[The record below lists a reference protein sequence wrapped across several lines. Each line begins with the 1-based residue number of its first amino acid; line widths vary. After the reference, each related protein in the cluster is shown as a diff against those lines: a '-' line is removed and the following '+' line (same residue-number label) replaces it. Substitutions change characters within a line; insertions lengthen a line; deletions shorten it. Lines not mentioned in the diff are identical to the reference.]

1 MGKYYIQYWIALCV
15 VLTIFLTE
23 TLYNWMAEGGE
34 NINGEQEMSASAGGN
49 IFGDIGKFVD
59 I

>member
-1 MGKYYIQYWIALCV
+1 V
-15 VLTIFLTE
+15 VFTE
-23 TLYNWMAEGGE
+23 TLSNWMAEGRE

-49 IFGDIGKFVD
+49 ILGVIGKFVD